1 MRRSYTVNEPTNIE
15 LDQALNVRAP
25 ALHRLGQ
32 YYAGEQ
38 PLAYLSPEARKSIGQ
53 RFDRI
58 AVNLPRLAVS
68 AIAERL
74 RVTGFTDA
82 EGKRDATLWDAWV
95 RSDLDQTS
103 PSAHREALA
112 LGEAAVIVWA
122 RPDGKA
128 SVSIES
134 GRQVAVFRD
143 AGTREVLAA
152 VKRWTE
158 LRPDGTEGATRWVV
172 YRPDRIEHLV
182 GDGAQITAA
191 KVLRVVDNPLL
202 AVPVVPLTNADRPL
216 DVFGVSEF
224 SDLIPVVDAIN
235 KLTADMLT
243 ASEFGARPRRW
254 ATGLELAEEP
264 RLDDDGN
271 PVLDGDGEPI
281 MDVVNPVSETDRM
294 MVNEAS
300 EGKFGQLPGAD
311 LTGYQT
317 AVDVLLQQASA
328 VSGLPGH
335 YLGLNTTVPASA
347 DAIRAAEAALTARA
361 EARQAVFG
369 RAWEQVGRLILAVEH
384 GGEVTDY
391 SPRVQWADPATRS
404 AAQEADAVVKLHAA
418 GIITTTE
425 ARTRL
430 GIDNPEDGPTQAPA
444 AGPTPALENN
454 VTQEDAA

>member
-1 MRRSYTVNEPTNIE
+1 MNEPTNAE

-25 ALHRLGQ
+25 ALFRLAQ

-38 PLAYLSPEARKSIGQ
+38 PLAYLSPDARKAIGQ

-74 RVTGFTDA
+74 RVVGFSDA
-82 EGKRDATLWDAWV
+82 EGKRDQTLWEAWV

-103 PSAHREALA
+103 PAAHREALG
-112 LGEAAVIVWA
+112 LGESAVIVWA
-122 RPDGKA
+122 DARGKA
-128 SVSIES
+128 VASVES
-134 GRQVAVFRD
+134 GSQVAVYRD
-143 AGTREVLAA
+143 AGSHEVLAA

-202 AVPVVPLTNADRPL
+202 AVPVVPLTNSDRPL
-216 DVFGVSEF
+216 DTFGVSEF
-224 SDLIPVVDAIN
+224 VDLIPVVDGIN

-254 ATGLELAEEP
+254 ATGLELAEEV
-264 RLDDDGN
+264 RRDDDGN
-271 PVLDGDGEPI
+271 PVLDEDGEEIVDVTNPI
-281 MDVVNPVSETDRM
+281 AENDKM
-294 MVNEAS
+294 MVNEA
-300 EGKFGQLPGAD
+300 EGGKFGQLPGAD
-311 LTGYQT
+311 LAGYQT
-317 AVDVLLQQASA
+317 AVDVMLQQASA

-335 YLGLNTTVPASA
+335 YLGLNTSVPASA

-369 RAWEQVGRLILAVEH
+369 RAWEQVGRLILAIEN

-391 SPRVQWADPATRS
+391 APRVRWADPATRS
-404 AAQEADAVVKLHAA
+404 AAQEADAVTKLHAA
-418 GIITTTE
+418 GILTTE
-425 ARTRL
+425 EARERL
-430 GIDNPEDGPTQAPA
+430 GIENPA
-444 AGPTPALENN
+444 AGPKPAPTQT
-454 VTQEDAA
+454 VTGDAA

>member
-1 MRRSYTVNEPTNIE
+1 MNEPTNIE

-25 ALHRLGQ
+25 ALYRLGQ

-38 PLAYLSPEARKSIGQ
+38 PLAYLSPAARKAIGQ

-74 RVTGFTDA
+74 RVTGFTNA
-82 EGKRDATLWDAWV
+82 EGTRDATLWAAWV

-112 LGEAAVIVWA
+112 LGESAAIVWA

-134 GRQVAVFRD
+134 GRQVAVYRD
-143 AGTREVLAA
+143 AGSHEVLAA

-158 LRPDGTEGATRWVV
+158 LRPDGTGGATRWVI
-172 YRPDRIEHLV
+172 YRPDRIEHLI

-191 KVLRVVDNPLL
+191 KVIQTVDNPLL

-271 PVLDGDGEPI
+271 PVLDNDGEPI

-369 RAWEQVGRLILAVEH
+369 RAWEQVGRLILAVEN

-391 SPRVQWADPATRS
+391 TPRVQWADPATRS
-404 AAQEADAVVKLHAA
+404 AAQEADAAVKLHGA

-430 GIDNPEDGPTQAPA
+430 GIDNPEQGPAAVPTTPA
-444 AGPTPALENN
+444 AGPTPADNTTSSTPE
-454 VTQEDAA
+454 AAA

>member
-1 MRRSYTVNEPTNIE
+1 MNEPTNIE

-25 ALHRLGQ
+25 ALYRLGQ

-38 PLAYLSPEARKSIGQ
+38 PLAYLSPDARKAIGQ

-74 RVTGFTDA
+74 RVTGFTNA
-82 EGKRDATLWDAWV
+82 EGKLDADLWAAWV
-95 RSDLDQTS
+95 RNDLDQTS

-112 LGEAAVIVWA
+112 LGESAAIVWA

-134 GRQVAVFRD
+134 GRQVAVYRD
-143 AGTREVLAA
+143 AGSHEVLAA

-271 PVLDGDGEPI
+271 PVLDGDGEPVV
-281 MDVVNPVSETDRM
+281 DVVNPVQETDRM

-369 RAWEQVGRLILAVEH
+369 RAWEQVGRLILAVEN

-391 SPRVQWADPATRS
+391 TPRVQWADPATRS
-404 AAQEADAVVKLHAA
+404 AAQEADAVVKLFTA
-418 GIITTTE
+418 GILTLE
-425 ARTRL
+425 EVRERL
-430 GIDNPEDGPTQAPA
+430 EVR
-444 AGPTPALENN
+444 N
-454 VTQEDAA
+454 V

>member
-1 MRRSYTVNEPTNIE
+1 MNEPTNIE

-25 ALHRLGQ
+25 ALYRLGQ

-38 PLAYLSPEARKSIGQ
+38 PLAYLSPDARKAIGQ

-74 RVTGFTDA
+74 RVTGFTNA
-82 EGKRDATLWDAWV
+82 EGKLDADLWAAWV
-95 RSDLDQTS
+95 RNDLDQTS

-112 LGEAAVIVWA
+112 LGESAAIVWA

-134 GRQVAVFRD
+134 GRQVAVYRD
-143 AGTREVLAA
+143 AGSHEVLAA

-271 PVLDGDGEPI
+271 PVLDGDGEPVV
-281 MDVVNPVSETDRM
+281 DVVNPVQETDRM

-369 RAWEQVGRLILAVEH
+369 RAWEQVGRLILAVER

-404 AAQEADAVVKLHAA
+404 AAQEADAVVKLFTA
-418 GIITTTE
+418 GILTLE
-425 ARTRL
+425 EVRERL
-430 GIDNPEDGPTQAPA
+430 EVR
-444 AGPTPALENN
+444 N
-454 VTQEDAA
+454 V

>member
-1 MRRSYTVNEPTNIE
+1 MTEPTNAE

-25 ALHRLGQ
+25 ALYRLGQ

-38 PLAYLSPEARKSIGQ
+38 PLAYLSPDARKAIGQ

-58 AVNLPRLAVS
+58 AVNLPRLAVQ

-74 RVTGFTDA
+74 RVAGFTDA
-82 EGKRDATLWDAWV
+82 EGKLDRALWAAWV

-103 PSAHREALA
+103 PAAHREALGM
-112 LGEAAVIVWA
+112 GESAVIVWA

-128 SVSIES
+128 VASVES
-134 GRQVAVFRD
+134 GSQVAVHRD
-143 AGTREVLAA
+143 AGTHEVLAA
-152 VKRWTE
+152 IKRWTE
-158 LRPDGTEGATRWVV
+158 LRPDGTEGATRWVI

-191 KVLRVVDNPLL
+191 RILRVVDNPLL

-216 DVFGVSEF
+216 DTFGVSEF
-224 SDLIPVVDAIN
+224 ADLIPVVDAIN

-264 RLDDDGN
+264 RIDDDGN
-271 PVLDGDGEPI
+271 PVLAEDGEPI
-281 MDVVNPVSETDRM
+281 MDVINPVSETDRM
-294 MVNEAS
+294 MVNEAP

-369 RAWEQVGRLILAVEH
+369 RAWEQVGRLILAVEN
-384 GGEVTDY
+384 GGEVADY

-404 AAQEADAVVKLHAA
+404 AAQEADAIVKLHGA

-430 GIDNPEDGPTQAPA
+430 GIDNPEQGPTQAPA
-444 AGPTPALENN
+444 AGPTPAPNTN
-454 VTQEDAA
+454 VTEEAAA

>member
-1 MRRSYTVNEPTNIE
+1 MNDPTNAE

-38 PLAYLSPEARKSIGQ
+38 PLAYLSPEARKAIGQ

-74 RVTGFTDA
+74 RVTGFAGADGQRLT
-82 EGKRDATLWDAWV
+82 ELWAAWV

-103 PSAHREALA
+103 PQAHREALA
-112 LGEAAVIVWA
+112 TGESSVIVWA
-122 RPDGKA
+122 NAAGKA
-128 SVSIES
+128 VASVES
-134 GRQVAVFRD
+134 GAQVAVYRD
-143 AGTREVLAA
+143 AGSHEVLAA

-158 LRPDGTEGATRWVV
+158 LRPDGTEGDTRWVI
-172 YRPDRIEHLV
+172 YRPDRIEHLI

-191 KVLRVVDNPLL
+191 KVVQTVDNPLL
-202 AVPVVPLTNADRPL
+202 AVPVVPLTNSDRPL
-216 DVFGVSEF
+216 DTFGVSEF
-224 SDLIPVVDAIN
+224 SDLIPVVDGIN

-254 ATGLELAEEP
+254 ATGLELAEEV
-264 RLDDDGN
+264 RRDEDGN
-271 PVLDGDGEPI
+271 PVLDEDGEEVV
-281 MDVVNPVSETDRM
+281 DVVNPVGDNDRM
-294 MVNEAS
+294 MVNEAP
-300 EGKFGQLPGAD
+300 EGKFGQLAGAD

-335 YLGLNTTVPASA
+335 YLGLTTSVPASA

-369 RAWEQVGRLILAVEH
+369 RAWEQVGRLILAVEN
-384 GGEVTDY
+384 GGEVSDY
-391 SPRVQWADPATRS
+391 DVRVRWADPATRS
-404 AAQEADAVVKLHAA
+404 AAQEADAVTKLHAA
-418 GIITTTE
+418 GILSTEE
-425 ARTRL
+425 ARERL
-430 GIDNPEDGPTQAPA
+430 GIENPA
-444 AGPTPALENN
+444 AGPQPAPTTTVTLE
-454 VTQEDAA
+454 EGAA

>member
-1 MRRSYTVNEPTNIE
+1 MNEPTNAE

-25 ALHRLGQ
+25 ALYRLGQ

-38 PLAYLSPEARKSIGQ
+38 PLAYLSPDARKAIGQ

-74 RVTGFTDA
+74 RVAGFTDA
-82 EGKRDATLWDAWV
+82 DGKRDPALWAAWV

-112 LGEAAVIVWA
+112 VGESAAIVWA

-134 GRQVAVFRD
+134 GRQVAVYRD
-143 AGTREVLAA
+143 AGTHEVLAA

-172 YRPDRIEHLV
+172 YRPDRIEHLI

-191 KVLRVVDNPLL
+191 RVLKVVDNPLL

-216 DVFGVSEF
+216 DTFGVSEF
-224 SDLIPVVDAIN
+224 ADLIPVVDAIN

-264 RLDDDGN
+264 RTDDDGN
-271 PVLDGDGEPI
+271 PVLDEDGEPV
-281 MDVVNPVSETDRM
+281 MDVLNPVGDNDRM
-294 MVNEAS
+294 MVNEAA

-311 LTGYQT
+311 LSGYQT

-418 GIITTTE
+418 GIISTTE

-430 GIDNPEDGPTQAPA
+430 GIDNPDLGPTQAPA
-444 AGPTPALENN
+444 AGPTPATDSAN
-454 VTQEDAA
+454 VTEEAAA